1 MKKLLIPAALLL
13 VAACNSSQPTPV
25 ETAAAHI
32 DSVKKINSPFPV
44 TYSSQ
49 FEIADPKY
57 AETILTLWKDFDA
70 GDLNTHK
77 DLFADSVSLYLTDG
91 ASLLGRRDS
100 IISWTQK
107 YRGAYKS
114 VVDRVDAV
122 TALRSTDKNENW
134 ALVWG
139 METSTDMKG
148 KVDSTNLMET
158 WRFNKDGKV
167 DLLYQYRMDFPKLK
181 KK

>member
-1 MKKLLIPAALLL
+1 M
-13 VAACNSSQPTPV
+13 
-25 ETAAAHI
+25 
-32 DSVKKINSPFPV
+32 
-44 TYSSQ
+44 
-49 FEIADPKY
+49 
-57 AETILTLWKDFDA
+57 
-70 GDLNTHK
+70 
-77 DLFADSVSLYLTDG
+77 
-91 ASLLGRRDS
+91 
-100 IISWTQK
+100 
-107 YRGAYKS
+107 
-114 VVDRVDAV
+114 VDRVDAV